1 MFKHCGQFVFAPGTP
16 EENILE
22 AALDAG
28 AEDVQTDDE
37 GVIEV
42 ICAPGDYQAVKSS
55 FEAAGLS
62 PEVQTITMKALS
74 ETDLSGDD
82 ADKMQKILDASES
95 LDDVQEGERKRK
107 RQKPRH

>member
-1 MFKHCGQFVFAPGTP
+1 MVDCMTDNRTRTVADVRHVLTKHGGNLGQTGSVSFMFKHCGQFVFAPGTP

-62 PEVQTITMKALS
+62 RS
-74 ETDLSGDD
+74 EEHT
-82 ADKMQKILDASES
+82 SELQS
-95 LDDVQEGERKRK
+95 LMR
-107 RQKPRH
+107 